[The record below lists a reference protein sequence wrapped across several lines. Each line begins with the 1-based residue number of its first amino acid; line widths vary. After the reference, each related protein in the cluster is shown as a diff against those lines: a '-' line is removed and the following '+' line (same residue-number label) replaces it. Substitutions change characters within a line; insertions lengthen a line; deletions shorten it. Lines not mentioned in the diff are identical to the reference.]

1 MGSSQSVLQAPESVK
16 SAHGQHTQVLQVP
29 VLSKSPAESLS
40 GACEREKACFISQ
53 PQVASTHS
61 PVMTEQVASTKK
73 RKKIPKINLRIW
85 GN

>member
-1 MGSSQSVLQAPESVK
+1 MGSSLTLELAELTVK
-16 SAHGQHTQVLQVP
+16 GAHGQHTQVLQVP
-29 VLSKSPAESLS
+29 VLSESPAKTLS

-73 RKKIPKINLRIW
+73 RKKIPKINLRI
-85 GN
+85 